1 MGCFIFGGRFV
12 ATTDSRGELPRCDQ
26 SSALSPGR
34 RRIRARG
41 ASHGR
46 RARRDAGALVSEYR
60 RKRCVHRS
68 RDRLLRSSFG
78 PRGSEA
84 FVRKS
89 LHLAQSGHAPMLED
103 VSRFGDPFAAIG
115 AT

>member
-1 MGCFIFGGRFV
+1 M
-12 ATTDSRGELPRCDQ
+12 
-26 SSALSPGR
+26 
-34 RRIRARG
+34 
-41 ASHGR
+41 
-46 RARRDAGALVSEYR
+46 
-60 RKRCVHRS
+60 HRS